1 MQGTV
6 RAEGKVHNRVLF
18 QLRNETTYHN
28 HSLLRLGSEEGAMEG
43 RLEIRPTEEDEWGT
57 VCSKVISC
65 MEI

>member
-1 MQGTV
+1 M
-6 RAEGKVHNRVLF
+6 RAEGKVANRVLF

-65 MEI
+65 MGI